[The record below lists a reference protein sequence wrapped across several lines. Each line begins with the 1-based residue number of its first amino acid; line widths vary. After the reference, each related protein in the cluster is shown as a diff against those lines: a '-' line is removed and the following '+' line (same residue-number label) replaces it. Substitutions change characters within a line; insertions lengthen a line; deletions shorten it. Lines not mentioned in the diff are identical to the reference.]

1 MATRKF
7 HRQTGVT
14 LIEILFTL
22 VILGILTSAALPSF
36 RTMMQSTQAR
46 SARDSLMS
54 SLNLARSSALTS
66 SNHVVL
72 CPSEDSQTCSGKTWW
87 QSGWIV
93 FQDSNADNQRNNNE
107 PLIATNQQQ
116 PAGQA
121 IMSTEG
127 RTHVTY
133 RPDGSASGTNVTISF
148 CDARGAA
155 LASAIIV
162 NNAGRPRTGK
172 PSATQAADAC
182 AAI

>member
-14 LIEILFTL
+14 LIEILLTL
-22 VILGILTSAALPSF
+22 VVLGILTSAALPSF
-36 RTMMQSTQAR
+36 GSIMQSTQAR
-46 SARDSLMS
+46 SARDSLMT

-72 CPSEDSQTCSGKTWW
+72 CPSEDAQTCSGKTSW

-93 FQDSNADNQRNNNE
+93 FQDSNGDNRRSNNE
-107 PLIATNQQQ
+107 PLIAINQHQ

-155 LASAIIV
+155 QASAIIV